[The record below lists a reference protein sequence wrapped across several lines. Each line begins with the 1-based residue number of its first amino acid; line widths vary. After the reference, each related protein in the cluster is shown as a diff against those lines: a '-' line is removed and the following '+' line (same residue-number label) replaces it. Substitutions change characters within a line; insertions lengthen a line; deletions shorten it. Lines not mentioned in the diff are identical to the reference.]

1 MNSMNVKSTS
11 ITAWS
16 SALMLSSA
24 MAFSGFVVATP
35 MSPEQETNEAA
46 TTATETAPAAQSN
59 DASDANATTNASTDE
74 QQSSDDGDVGQTA
87 TTKTNTRTVITLE
100 STFVGDKEQPK
111 VTSIVPWQ
119 KPEQTVVSS
128 KEVSQ
133 RVKMTF
139 QPLEDDSLKRELKYH
154 KQATQE

>member
-1 MNSMNVKSTS
+1 MNSMNIKPTP

-16 SALMLSSA
+16 SALMLSTV

-35 MSPEQETNEAA
+35 MSPEQETQEAA

-59 DASDANATTNASTDE
+59 DANATTDE